1 MSVGI
6 NKRMKSKDQQLLEE
20 AYQRVL
26 EGDMGPVREESPEG
40 AAIHDAM
47 MERPEVKEKVKAEV
61 LGKLKGKHV
70 TVYKRERSQSFANKE
85 QLTNAEVKGGKRLH
99 STSEVVGSTP
109 IASGE
114 VTDILWQDVRAN
126 QDIRLVMNTDDD
138 ESEER
143 TKEIT
148 VPFTFRNFLVVRKPF
163 KQITQQKV
171 GGSGLHRPGMH

>member
-1 MSVGI
+1 
-6 NKRMKSKDQQLLEE
+6 MKSKDQQLLEE

-40 AAIHDAM
+40 TAIQDAM
-47 MERPEVKEKVKAEV
+47 MAGPEAREKAKAGIV
-61 LGKLKGKHV
+61 GKYV
-70 TVYKRERSQSFANKE
+70 TIYKRERSQSFANKE
-85 QLTNAEVKGGKRLH
+85 QLTRAEVKGGERLH

-109 IASGE
+109 VASGI
-114 VTDILWQDVRAN
+114 VKDLLWQDMRTN
-126 QDIRLVMNTDDD
+126 QDVRLVLDTDDD

-163 KQITQQKV
+163 KQTTQQKV
-171 GGSGLHRPGMH
+171 GGPGLHRPGMY